1 MKIPKL
7 PDWVSGLS
15 LGQAVQSY
23 VDSGDSIVTVL
34 PNVHLIEY
42 RNCTVLL
49 PIQVKIQLRDNTV
62 RRLSFLLKAQHG
74 NDFQA
79 KIMGQL
85 KMFVREHYV
94 YHNILPR
101 FEELF
106 QAAGQKVSF
115 GPRAF
120 KLDRSIGVRY
130 ILMENLKV
138 RGYYNVERS
147 QGFDSEY
154 LKQVLRKLAQFHAAS
169 AVYVEKR
176 GEFKKL
182 LTNGIYT
189 KANQE
194 ILRELNNPEV
204 FLSQLRRLRIGDHFH
219 KQLVDKEEV
228 LVKKLLELHAPD
240 SQQFNVLNHCDCWAN
255 NVMFKHDDLGNVVD
269 TALLDFQVVKYGSPV
284 GYIFFLVSIYE
295 YYFYVQAN
303 DLYYTILSSAEKDI
317 KLTEFDNMVQYYF
330 YHLMDNLKVLAYGK
344 DLPKL
349 EYIRE
354 SLTKH
359 GLAAYVVVTRVL
371 PITMMNQ
378 FEDEVNE
385 RYASKMKCS
394 MFTNRKYIQAMKEI
408 LPWMEQRSLLNWE

>member
-1 MKIPKL
+1 MKVPKV

-23 VDSGDSIVTVL
+23 VNSGDRVVAVL
-34 PNVHLIEY
+34 PNVHLIQF

-101 FEELF
+101 FQKLF
-106 QAAGQKVSF
+106 EAAGQKVSF

-130 ILMENLKV
+130 ILMENLKAK
-138 RGYYNVERS
+138 GYRNVERS
-147 QGFDSEY
+147 LGFELEF

-169 AVYVEKR
+169 AVYVEKK
-176 GEFKKL
+176 GEFNKL

-189 KANQE
+189 SANRE
-194 ILRELNNPEV
+194 ILQELNNPEV

-219 KQLVDKEEV
+219 KQFVDKEED
-228 LVKKLLELHAPD
+228 LVNKLLNLHAPD
-240 SQQFNVLNHCDCWAN
+240 SEQFNVLNHCDCWAN
-255 NVMFKHDDLGNVVD
+255 NVMFKLDDRCTVVD
-269 TALLDFQVVKYGSPV
+269 TALLDFQVVKYGSP
-284 GYIFFLVSIYE
+284 
-295 YYFYVQAN
+295 AN
-303 DLYYTILSSAEKDI
+303 DLYYTILSSAEKEI
-317 KLTEFDNMVQYYF
+317 KLAEFDNMVQYYF
-330 YHLMDNLKVLAYGK
+330 YHLMDNLKVLSYGK
-344 DLPKL
+344 ALPQL
-349 EYIRE
+349 EDIRE

-371 PITMMNQ
+371 PITMINQ
-378 FEDEVNE
+378 FEDEVDE

-408 LPWMEQRSLLNWE
+408 LPWMEERSLLNWK

>member
-1 MKIPKL
+1 MKVPKL
-7 PDWVSGLS
+7 PEWVSGLS
-15 LGQAVQSY
+15 LGQAVQSF
-23 VDSGDSIVTVL
+23 VDSGDRIVAVL
-34 PNVHLIEY
+34 PSVHLIQY

-74 NDFQA
+74 SDIQA

-85 KMFVREHYV
+85 KLFVREHYV
-94 YHNILPR
+94 YHNILPQFEQL
-101 FEELF
+101 FEE
-106 QAAGQKVSF
+106 AGQKVSF

-120 KLDRSIGVRY
+120 KLDHGIGVRY
-130 ILMENLKV
+130 ILMENLKA
-138 RGYYNVERS
+138 RGYRNVERS
-147 QGFDSEY
+147 QGFDLEH

-169 AVYVEKR
+169 VVYVEKS

-182 LTNGIYT
+182 LTNGVYT
-189 KANQE
+189 KANEE
-194 ILRELNNPEV
+194 ILQELNNPEV

-219 KQLVDKEEV
+219 KQFVEKEEV
-228 LVKKLLELHAPD
+228 LVKKLLELHSPD
-240 SQQFNVLNHCDCWAN
+240 SEQFNVLNHCDCWAN
-255 NVMFKHDDLGNVVD
+255 NVMFKHDDHGNVVD
-269 TALLDFQVVKYGSPV
+269 AAMLDFQVVKYGSP
-284 GYIFFLVSIYE
+284 
-295 YYFYVQAN
+295 AN

-330 YHLMDNLKVLAYGK
+330 YHLMDSLKVLQYGK
-344 DLPKL
+344 VLPQL

-354 SLTKH
+354 SLNKH

-408 LPWMEQRSLLNWE
+408 LPWMEERSLLTWK